1 MYRRKIVFTLLLAVA
16 LLIAQ
21 SLTFTNAGQALA
33 QQLHEVLVVNTS
45 ANPVPVALQG
55 TPNVGLDPQHSIVRV
70 ATSLIDPLEIR
81 DVSDGVKAVVQ
92 ASADV
97 TIVDGAT
104 NGLAAI
110 YTVPEGK
117 RLVIEHVSASGSIE
131 SPSVPDRN
139 MLFAIETVAGG
150 KSKWHALIT
159 SKDGAFS
166 VVVSPEESTTFVY
179 FTASQPMRLYAD
191 PGTKVYFH
199 VSRSYI
205 YGPMASA
212 GMTISGYL
220 VDILPSRS

>member
-1 MYRRKIVFTLLLAVA
+1 MNRFKNGLLATAVA

-21 SLTFTNAGQALA
+21 SLAFTNVGQALA

-55 TPNVGLDPQHSIVRV
+55 TPNVALDPQHSTVRV
-70 ATSLIDPLEIR
+70 ASSLIDPLEVR

-104 NGLAAI
+104 DGLAAI

-131 SPSVPDRN
+131 SQSVPDRN

-166 VVVSPEESTTFVY
+166 VVVSPEEFTTFVR
-179 FTASQPMRLYAD
+179 FTASQPMRIYAD

-205 YGPMASA
+205 YGPTASA

-220 VDILPSRS
+220 ADLPPSRS

>member
-1 MYRRKIVFTLLLAVA
+1 MNRFQNGLLAAAVA

-21 SLTFTNAGQALA
+21 SLAFTNAGQALA
-33 QQLHEVLVVNTS
+33 EQIQQVLVVNTS

-55 TPNVGLDPQHSIVRV
+55 TPSVGLDPQHSTVRV
-70 ATSLIDPLEIR
+70 ASSLIDPLEIR
-81 DVSDGVKAVVQ
+81 DVSDGLKAVVQ

-97 TIVDGAT
+97 SIGDGAT
-104 NGLAAI
+104 EGLATL

-117 RLVIEHVSASGSIE
+117 RLVIEQVSASGSIE
-131 SPSVPDRN
+131 SQSVPDRN

-150 KSKWHALIT
+150 TSKWHALIT

-179 FTASQPMRLYAD
+179 FTASQPMRVYAD
-191 PGTKVYFH
+191 PGTKVYVH
-199 VSRSYI
+199 VRRSYI

-220 VDILPSRS
+220 VDLPPSRS